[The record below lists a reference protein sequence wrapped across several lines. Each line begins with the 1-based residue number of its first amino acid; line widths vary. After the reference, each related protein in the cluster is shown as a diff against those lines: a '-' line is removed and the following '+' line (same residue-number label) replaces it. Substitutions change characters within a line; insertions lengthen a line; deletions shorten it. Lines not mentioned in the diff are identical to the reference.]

1 MSIYLVTEPRILGVN
16 LTIMISAVGLRNLS
30 NEYMIWKE
38 WWGIKTKLY
47 FQWLFHHRS
56 LVFIWEH
63 VCIGVFLPRGK
74 KIQDLFLNFFIL
86 NEPEGNF
93 QSLWPSSVT
102 QRNRKKKK
110 KAERY
115 IGAPRGHSGRDHH
128 SVNLIG
134 KKITSMFF
142 HIYRNIIVI

>member
-1 MSIYLVTEPRILGVN
+1 MSQREIFSLCGQ
-16 LTIMISAVGLRNLS
+16 AVL
-30 NEYMIWKE
+30 
-38 WWGIKTKLY
+38 
-47 FQWLFHHRS
+47 
-56 LVFIWEH
+56 
-63 VCIGVFLPRGK
+63 
-74 KIQDLFLNFFIL
+74 L
-86 NEPEGNF
+86 NETG
-93 QSLWPSSVT
+93 
-102 QRNRKKKK
+102 KKKK